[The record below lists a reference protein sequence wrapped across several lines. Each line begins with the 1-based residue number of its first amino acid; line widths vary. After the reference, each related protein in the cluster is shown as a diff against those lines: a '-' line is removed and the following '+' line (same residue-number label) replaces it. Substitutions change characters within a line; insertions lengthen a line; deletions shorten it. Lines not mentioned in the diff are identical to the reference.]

1 MKILLLLSG
10 YPGNINSLKDTIN
23 LNYNQI
29 NFDRFYFGF
38 NYFKNL
44 LKNHNTKV
52 ICSIWD
58 NIGLKEIKNAYKPE
72 ICSTH
77 NQNDFQ
83 KNFEDRFKN
92 FEKYRILR
100 RKKWFRNLN
109 LKDGSLLLQ

>member
-1 MKILLLLSG
+1 MIVFISG
-10 YPGNINSLKDTIN
+10 
-23 LNYNQI
+23 
-29 NFDRFYFGF
+29 FD
-38 NYFKNL
+38 YFKNL

-92 FEKYRILR
+92 FEKYRDLK
-100 RKKWFRNLN
+100 RKKWFSNLN
-109 LKDGSLLLQ
+109 SKMDLLYQPLDMLVNYLSDKKYVDPLKNI

>member
-1 MKILLLLSG
+1 M
-10 YPGNINSLKDTIN
+10 
-23 LNYNQI
+23 NYNQI

-58 NIGLKEIKNAYKPE
+58 NIGLKEIKNAYKPG

-83 KNFEDRFKN
+83 KNFEDDCDKTAAFNGKSQA
-92 FEKYRILR
+92 RIELFIHLINI
-100 RKKWFRNLN
+100 KL
-109 LKDGSLLLQ
+109 